1 MVIVV
6 LLIALRG
13 DIKRRYKKLGILCL
27 EWEGRRPLDI
37 AVIILV
43 TLELVVSEDF
53 MTFLNQ
59 LKVI

>member
-13 DIKRRYKKLGILCL
+13 DIKRRYKKLGILYL
-27 EWEGRRPLDI
+27 EWEGWRPLDVV
-37 AVIILV
+37 VIILV

-53 MTFLNQ
+53 MTFLN
-59 LKVI
+59 

>member
-13 DIKRRYKKLGILCL
+13 DIKRRYKKLGILYL
-27 EWEGRRPLDI
+27 EWEGWRPLDVV
-37 AVIILV
+37 VIILV